1 MKESTSIKINIEE
14 EKLNRLKTI
23 IEELFN
29 SNALSSDEVEEFIK
43 FTLFIV
49 FDEYKRDADSLKK
62 FYSVNLSN
70 YLENKDLFLI

>member
-1 MKESTSIKINIEE
+1 MKESTSIRINIEE
-14 EKLNRLKTI
+14 EKLTRLKTI

-70 YLENKDLFLI
+70 YLENKDLF

>member
-1 MKESTSIKINIEE
+1 MNESTSIRISFEE
-14 EKLNRLKTI
+14 EKLTRLKTI

-29 SNALSSDEVEEFIK
+29 SNAISSDEVEEFIK

-62 FYSVNLSN
+62 FYSMNLSN
-70 YLENKDLFLI
+70 YLENKDRF

>member
-1 MKESTSIKINIEE
+1 MKESTSIRINIEE
-14 EKLNRLKTI
+14 EKLTRLKTI

-62 FYSVNLSN
+62 ILFYQSKQLSG
-70 YLENKDLFLI
+70 E

>member
-1 MKESTSIKINIEE
+1 MKESTSIRINIEE
-14 EKLNRLKTI
+14 EKLTRLKTI

-62 FYSVNLSN
+62 I
-70 YLENKDLFLI
+70 LFC

>member
-14 EKLNRLKTI
+14 EKLTRLKTI

-62 FYSVNLSN
+62 FYSINLSN
-70 YLENKDLFLI
+70 YLENKDLF

>member
-1 MKESTSIKINIEE
+1 MTKSTSIKINIEE
-14 EKLNRLKTI
+14 EKLTRLKTI

-62 FYSVNLSN
+62 FYSINLSN
-70 YLENKDLFLI
+70 YLENKDLF

>member
-1 MKESTSIKINIEE
+1 MNESTSIRINIEE
-14 EKLNRLKTI
+14 EKLTRLKTI

-62 FYSVNLSN
+62 FYSMNLSN
-70 YLENKDLFLI
+70 YLENKDRF

>member
-14 EKLNRLKTI
+14 EKLTRLKTI

-62 FYSVNLSN
+62 FYSINLSN
-70 YLENKDLFLI
+70 YLDNKDLF